1 MGKISELEPQ
11 KQWFA
16 AQDLRGVG
24 GLPDAVQALKRK
36 ATREDW
42 PSRPRSGRGGGRE
55 YPLSALPPA
64 AQAALLL
71 RQQRQQQSPSPEGK
85 NKPLSLSLSPQGRGD
100 KEGGEG
106 ASPLDREELWEAY
119 GRKTNSQRAVA
130 DKRLAA
136 LDTVVALVA
145 SGVGKSRAIEQVAE
159 ETGINRATLYRWYER
174 VRAHHRTE
182 WAALLLPRHTGNRTS
197 AECSPEAWDYFKAD
211 YLSLEQPASTACYS
225 RLKAL
230 AAERGWTTPSL
241 ATLQRRIRSE
251 IAPQTRVL
259 LRQGEHALMRLYPSL
274 ERSVGELHALEW
286 INGDGYRHNVFVR
299 WPDGTIARPVTW
311 LWQDIY
317 SRKIL
322 AWRTD
327 HTENSDLIRLA
338 LADLIE
344 HWGVPEHAT
353 LDNTR
358 AAANKWLSG
367 GTPTR
372 YRFKVRPEDPLG
384 ILPRLGIQVHW
395 TSVQAGK
402 GWGQAKPIERA
413 FGVGG
418 LSEYIDKDPAFRG
431 AWTGPDPTAKPEN
444 YNSRAVDLQTFEAVL
459 ADRLAVW
466 NSQPGR
472 RTEICQGRLSF
483 DEAFSA
489 SYSRS
494 TIRKA
499 SSAQRR
505 LLLLAAESVRVD
517 NTGAVA
523 LDFGVGQAGR
533 GGRNRYAD
541 EALLAY
547 SDSGQEADGIL
558 GVITWRQGVLRAGE
572 GRGATA
578 KDKAFTKFLGL
589 LVCLGNKHADQVAEV
604 FGTSLIPMIGRN
616 ISIEIP

>member
-1 MGKISELEPQ
+1 
-11 KQWFA
+11 
-16 AQDLRGVG
+16 
-24 GLPDAVQALKRK
+24 
-36 ATREDW
+36 
-42 PSRPRSGRGGGRE
+42 
-55 YPLSALPPA
+55 
-64 AQAALLL
+64 
-71 RQQRQQQSPSPEGK
+71 
-85 NKPLSLSLSPQGRGD
+85 
-100 KEGGEG
+100 
-106 ASPLDREELWEAY
+106 
-119 GRKTNSQRAVA
+119 
-130 DKRLAA
+130 
-136 LDTVVALVA
+136 
-145 SGVGKSRAIEQVAE
+145 
-159 ETGINRATLYRWYER
+159 
-174 VRAHHRTE
+174 
-182 WAALLLPRHTGNRTS
+182 
-197 AECSPEAWDYFKAD
+197 
-211 YLSLEQPASTACYS
+211 
-225 RLKAL
+225 
-230 AAERGWTTPSL
+230 
-241 ATLQRRIRSE
+241 
-251 IAPQTRVL
+251 
-259 LRQGEHALMRLYPSL
+259 MRLYPSL

-523 LDFGVGQAGR
+523 LDFGVGQVGR

-547 SDSGQEADGIL
+547 SGAWPRGGWHSWSYNLAARCAQGGRRPWRHRQRQSLYQVLGPSRLSRQQTRRSGS
-558 GVITWRQGVLRAGE
+558 RSFR
-572 GRGATA
+572 
-578 KDKAFTKFLGL
+578 
-589 LVCLGNKHADQVAEV
+589 DQPDTHDRPQYQHRNPINR
-604 FGTSLIPMIGRN
+604 TSG
-616 ISIEIP
+616 